1 MEGESPNP
9 TMSVSDRTRVQNVT
23 RTVVDGAAS
32 LARLGSALAEPVV
45 CAARA
50 VAFWFAVL
58 LPLTYLPLLATGV
71 AAKHPLGFAALLC
84 SNAAAFVL
92 GHTHEP
98 ERGDAE
104 C

>member
-1 MEGESPNP
+1 
-9 TMSVSDRTRVQNVT
+9 MSVSDRTRFQDVT
-23 RTVVDGAAS
+23 RTVVDGAA
-32 LARLGSALAEPVV
+32 AFGRLGSTLAEPVV
-45 CAARA
+45 GTVRA

-71 AAKHPLGFAALLC
+71 AANHPLGFAALLC

-98 ERGDAE
+98 ERDDAE